1 MMGHVRMQ
9 GISTTSRWVAIVSL
23 VVCGS
28 LVACGGAPKQR
39 RSGFLGDYSKLKPA
53 EKFEGAYFWESPKL
67 KDYKKVMVDPV
78 VVHFAPAAEGIGVD
92 PGKLKQ
98 LTDRATQELMKV
110 VAKRNQLV
118 HKPGPG
124 VARLRTAIT
133 DIKKTTPVANIHPGT
148 ALIGMGLGGASFEAE
163 IVDSLTGERLAAI
176 YDTKPGSRVGT
187 TAGLK
192 EYGHAQQVIDR
203 AVEQFGQYLDE
214 LAKARAKK
222 RGK

>member
-1 MMGHVRMQ
+1 MRPVRMQ
-9 GISTTSRWVAIVSL
+9 GISTTSRLVAIVSL

-28 LVACGGAPKQR
+28 LVACVGAPKKQH
-39 RSGFLGDYSKLKPA
+39 SGFLGDYSKLKPT
-53 EKFEGAYFWESPKL
+53 EKFEGAFFWESPKL

-78 VVHFAPAAEGIGVD
+78 VVHFAPNAGGIGID

-118 HKPGPG
+118 RNPGPG
-124 VARLRTAIT
+124 VARVRTAIT
-133 DIKKTTPVANIHPGT
+133 DIKKTTPVANIHPGS
-148 ALIGMGLGGASFEAE
+148 ALIGMGLGGASFEGE

-203 AVEQFGQYLDE
+203 AVELFGQYIDE
-214 LAKARAKK
+214 MAKARAQRK
-222 RGK
+222 GK